1 MYLVEYLVLQTVIHQ
16 LMVNSQNL
24 PPTRGTFLPPARA
37 KNVHARIGYTEDSLT
52 IHVNST
58 HPSKSHYLTKVLTN
72 SSTLPFKNG
81 AHAPPSRP
89 WLPRQCRRSP
99 LYAFKHCP
107 LPIWKQCLAKRCIP
121 LPLAPSDHL
130 QMLTMMPSLHL
141 CVTRW
146 PDWMS
151 LNKGGGISWNRVPQK
166 LKLHGDVTM

>member
-1 MYLVEYLVLQTVIHQ
+1 MRVFSPANRYTALYVNRQHTNLTVMVYVPIYLVEYLVLQTVIHQ

-24 PPTRGTFLPPARA
+24 PPTRGTFLPPTRA

-107 LPIWKQCLAKRCIP
+107 LPI
-121 LPLAPSDHL
+121 
-130 QMLTMMPSLHL
+130 
-141 CVTRW
+141 
-146 PDWMS
+146 
-151 LNKGGGISWNRVPQK
+151 
-166 LKLHGDVTM
+166 